1 MTFKENIEKLLNIEF
16 TLEHR
21 KMFDVYYQ
29 YLVEYN
35 KITNL
40 TRIVDE
46 TEVYYKHFYDSLTLA
61 RTIDMN
67 QIQSICDMG
76 AGAGFPS
83 IPLKIMYPH
92 LEVTI
97 IDSLNKRIVF
107 LENLVG
113 KLQLTHIQLIHDRI
127 ESYALKNQ
135 NRFDLV
141 TARALGHM
149 SLITE
154 MGIPMTKMNGHFVGL
169 KAQNY
174 EDELNQS
181 QNGIKMLGGEVV
193 DIKTFDLPLSL
204 GYRVHIM
211 IKKNKQVKGYPRSY
225 SMMTKKPL

>member
-1 MTFKENIEKLLNIEF
+1 MTFKDNIEKLLNIKF
-16 TLEHR
+16 TLEHQ

-29 YLVEYN
+29 YLIEYN

-61 RTIDMN
+61 STIDMN
-67 QIQSICDMG
+67 QVQTLCDMG

-97 IDSLNKRIVF
+97 VDSLNKRIVF
-107 LENLVG
+107 LENLVA
-113 KLQLTHIQLIHDRI
+113 KLELSKIEMIHDRV
-127 ESYALKNQ
+127 EFYALKNQ
-135 NRFDLV
+135 NKFDLV

-154 MGIPMTKMNGHFVGL
+154 MGIPMIKKNGYFIGL

-174 EDELNQS
+174 EEELNES
-181 QNGIKMLGGEVV
+181 RNGIKILGGEIM
-193 DIKTFDLPLSL
+193 DIKAFDLPLNL
-204 GYRVHIM
+204 GYRVHII
-211 IKKNKQVKGYPRSY
+211 IKKIKQVSGYPRSFV
-225 SMMTKKPL
+225 MMTKKPL

>member
-1 MTFKENIEKLLNIEF
+1 MTFKDNIEKLLNIKF
-16 TLEHR
+16 TLEHQ

-29 YLVEYN
+29 YLIEYN

-61 RTIDMN
+61 STIDMN
-67 QIQSICDMG
+67 QIQTLCDMG

-92 LEVTI
+92 LEITI
-97 IDSLNKRIVF
+97 VDSLNKRIVF
-107 LENLVG
+107 LENLVA
-113 KLQLTHIQLIHDRI
+113 KLELSKIQMIHDRV
-127 ESYALKNQ
+127 ELYALKNQ
-135 NRFDLV
+135 NKFDLV

-154 MGIPMTKMNGHFVGL
+154 MGIPMIKKNGYFIGL

-174 EDELNQS
+174 EEELNES
-181 QNGIKMLGGEVV
+181 RIGIKILGGEIM
-193 DIKTFDLPLSL
+193 DIKAFDLPLDL
-204 GYRVHIM
+204 GHRVHII
-211 IKKNKQVKGYPRSY
+211 IKKTKQVNGYPRSFV
-225 SMMTKKPL
+225 MMTKKPL

>member
-1 MTFKENIEKLLNIEF
+1 MMFKDNIEKFLNIEF
-16 TLEHR
+16 TLEHQ

-29 YLVEYN
+29 YLIEYN

-46 TEVYYKHFYDSLTLA
+46 TEVYYKHFYDSLTVA

-67 QIQSICDMG
+67 QIHTICDMG

-97 IDSLNKRIVF
+97 VDSLNKRIVF
-107 LENLVG
+107 LENLIT
-113 KLQLTHIQLIHDRI
+113 KLQLSRVELIHDRV

-135 NRFDLV
+135 NKFDVV

-154 MGIPMTKMNGHFVGL
+154 MGIPMTKMNGYFIGL

-174 EDELNQS
+174 EEELNQS
-181 QNGIKMLGGEVV
+181 RNGIKILGGEIM
-193 DIKTFDLPLSL
+193 DIKAFDLPLSF
-204 GYRVHIM
+204 GHRVHII
-211 IKKNKQVKGYPRSY
+211 IKKTKQVNGYPRSFV
-225 SMMTKKPL
+225 MMTKKPL

>member
-1 MTFKENIEKLLNIEF
+1 MMFKENIEKLLNIEF
-16 TLEHR
+16 TLEHQ

-61 RTIDMN
+61 KSIEMN
-67 QIQSICDMG
+67 QIHTMCDMG

-92 LEVTI
+92 LEITI
-97 IDSLNKRIVF
+97 VDSLNKRIVF
-107 LENLVG
+107 LQNLVD
-113 KLQLTHIQLIHDRI
+113 KLELNQVDLIHDRV
-127 ESYALKNQ
+127 ESYALINQ
-135 NRFDLV
+135 NKFDLV

-154 MGIPMTKMNGHFVGL
+154 MGIPMTKKNGYFIGL

-174 EDELNQS
+174 EEELNS
-181 QNGIKMLGGEVV
+181 SRNGIKILGGDVV
-193 DIKTFDLPLSL
+193 DINAFDLPLSL
-204 GYRVHIM
+204 GHRVHIV
-211 IKKNKQVKGYPRSY
+211 IKKTKQVNGYPRSFVL
-225 SMMTKKPL
+225 MTKKPL